1 MAASPRDRSE
11 SCLDPE
17 TQDSVTIPTTS
28 SPPRPSGS
36 ATSGPSAITGAKRLT
51 IAVLIDNANF
61 FDGCYEASLR
71 EALDAKCR
79 QEGHNLLLLYGG
91 ALDAPGPT
99 GAADNTIFR
108 ALRPGSFDGIIV
120 VSSMLSACC
129 GPEPVARLVE
139 SYRPAC
145 VCSIGVALPGIPS
158 LVLDNRSGMEAAV
171 EHLVREHGVRRPV
184 FLAGTPKN
192 PEAQVRLEAYQEV
205 LARNG
210 IAFDPSLLACGYFMP
225 KQGRS
230 AMDGLLAKGVTFDAV
245 VAAND
250 NMALGAIEALR
261 KWGRRVPR
269 DVPVIGFDDLPL
281 AASGNPPL
289 TTVAQ
294 PLARMADLAVET
306 VLAQLAGRTVPE
318 RVVLPS
324 QFVCRRSCGCEFEQH
339 AKAGAP
345 VGKEGSS
352 RLGREHLL
360 GLQPKLAGALRA
372 HPAAAAVIS
381 QRLIDAL
388 CVVMTGQVQAFQK
401 TVGDLLEDIG
411 DDVKGHETLQEAIA
425 WLRDELGALAS
436 LELERSLYEG
446 LSLVASSLTTMQERQ
461 RLILEDRYAT
471 LLSVSEQASVAFDL
485 SSLRDTLIKGLPAAG
500 IRTAFLSCSLGDNGT
515 ELVPVVGLVDG
526 QVVTMPDASFPTSRL
541 LPVGAL
547 DLEPRRTFLVFPMA
561 FESQLLGVAAFDCA
575 DGVRSYAVF
584 RNEITAVLK
593 SIRLH
598 EELVQK
604 TMLHERSVHERLA
617 ATKRME
623 ALSVLAGGVAHDLN
637 NALGPLVALPDLIL
651 RGLGKLP
658 GNESAVE
665 KMCADV
671 EIIKTASLRAAQT
684 IKDLLTLGRQ
694 GRTVKENVDFQR
706 LVRSCVAESSL
717 RLVEDKSRSVNTVAD
732 YCAEPLAVRG
742 SESQLARA
750 VGNLLRNAVEA
761 IDERGEIV
769 VQTRRE
775 RVASPLH
782 RYETIPPGD
791 YAVLTIADDGC
802 GIEASELGRV
812 FEPFWS
818 RKRPGESCG
827 SGLGLAIVHGVVKEH
842 EGFIDVTSLPG
853 RGTSFALYCP
863 LVGAPEAASEPVSVA
878 ARRPAKIL
886 VVDDEPIQLRTCQR
900 VLDELGYEV
909 ETTDSGKRAYAMF
922 RKAAPLGKSP
932 YDLVIIDVVLGEMF
946 DGLQIFEQIQ
956 QLFPGQKTIMASGHA
971 PSERAELAI
980 SKGLL
985 WVAKPYTVDALTRA
999 VRQVLEGGRGR

>member
-1 MAASPRDRSE
+1 
-11 SCLDPE
+11 
-17 TQDSVTIPTTS
+17 VTIPATS
-28 SPPRPSGS
+28 PPPRPSGG
-36 ATSGPSAITGAKRLT
+36 ATPGPSTITGAKRLT

-79 QEGHNLLLLYGG
+79 REGHNLLLLYGG

-145 VCSIGVALPGIPS
+145 LCSIGVALPGIPS
-158 LVLDNRSGMEAAV
+158 LVLDNRSGMEVAV

-192 PEAQVRLEAYQEV
+192 PEAQVRLEAYQAV
-205 LARNG
+205 LERNG
-210 IAFDPSLLACGYFMP
+210 IPFDPSLLACGYFMP

-294 PLARMADLAVET
+294 PLARMADLAVES
-306 VLAQLAGRTVPE
+306 VLAQLAGQTIPE

-339 AKAGAP
+339 AKASPCAARDGT
-345 VGKEGSS
+345 STW
-352 RLGREHLL
+352 GRERISAIA
-360 GLQPKLAGALRA
+360 PKLAAALRVS
-372 HPAAAAVIS
+372 PEEAAGLS
-381 QRLIDAL
+381 HKLCEAL
-388 CVVMTGQVQAFQK
+388 GIEMAGGRAFQK
-401 TVGDLLEDIG
+401 AVGDLLEDVG
-411 DDVKGHETLQEAIA
+411 DDVKRHEVLQEAIA

-436 LELERSLYEG
+436 LEVERSLYEG
-446 LSLVASSLTTMQERQ
+446 LSLVASSLATMQERQ
-461 RLILEDRYAT
+461 HLILEDRYAT

-485 SSLRDTLIKGLPAAG
+485 SSLKETLIKGLPAAG
-500 IRTAFLSCSLGDNGT
+500 IRTAFLSCSLGANGT
-515 ELVPVVGLVDG
+515 ELVPVVALVDG

-598 EELVQK
+598 EELVHK

-658 GNESAVE
+658 GNEAAVE

-694 GRTVKENVDFQR
+694 GRTMKENVDFQR

-717 RLVEDKSRSVNTVAD
+717 RLVEDKGRSVNTVAD
-732 YCAEPLAVRG
+732 YCAEPLVVRG

-761 IDERGEIV
+761 IDKRGEIV
-769 VQTRRE
+769 VQTRRD

-782 RYETIPPGD
+782 RYETIPPDD

-802 GIEASELGRV
+802 GIEASELSRV

-853 RGTSFALYCP
+853 RGTSFALYFP
-863 LVGAPEAASEPVSVA
+863 LVGTPLAASAPVSVA

-956 QLFPGQKTIMASGHA
+956 HLFPGQKAIMASGHA

-980 SKGLL
+980 SKGLF
-985 WVAKPYTVDALTRA
+985 WVSKPYTVDALTRA
-999 VRQVLEGGRGR
+999 VRQVLEGGRGG